1 MRASPAKY
9 NLAFPAGT
17 FYTAGETPRAPRGTE
32 LAKMQCFGLR
42 GCFWGDA
49 HAGVSSQV
57 QLGAPLLFPCG
68 HYQPTT
74 SRCVSP

>member
-32 LAKMQCFGLR
+32 LA
-42 GCFWGDA
+42 
-49 HAGVSSQV
+49 SSSLKSLIYLNKLV
-57 QLGAPLLFPCG
+57 K
-68 HYQPTT
+68 HKK
-74 SRCVSP
+74 